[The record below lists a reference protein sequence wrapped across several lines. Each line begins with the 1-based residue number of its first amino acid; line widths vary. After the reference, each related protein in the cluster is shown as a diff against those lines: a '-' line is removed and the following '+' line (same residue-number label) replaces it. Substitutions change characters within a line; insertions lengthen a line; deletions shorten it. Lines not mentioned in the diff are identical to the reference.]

1 MFVCLKSSNIEGNA
15 CRSDSDLISVD
26 AKYCSSYFILLKVC
40 RNNKRISLMTNYVP
54 INNTILRDI
63 VCCFNS
69 QYWSRFMNKR
79 VGLVFDEKTH
89 CFQSYNE
96 GYRNTGNN

>member
-1 MFVCLKSSNIEGNA
+1 MFVCLKSSNIKGNP
-15 CRSDSDLISVD
+15 CRSASDLISVD
-26 AKYCSSYFILLKVC
+26 AKYCSNYFILLKVY
-40 RNNKRISLMTNYVP
+40 RNDKRISLMTNYVP

-63 VCCFNS
+63 VRCFNS

-79 VGLVFDEKTH
+79 VGLVFDEITH

-96 GYRNTGNN
+96 GYGKTGKN